1 MKEVKEKEPTDKP
14 KQGKKNRAS
23 GARFELKV
31 RENLENQGWTV
42 SKWQNQIEFE
52 AICIKTGKDK
62 YSASESLRKYHLYL
76 EEKEQYPKGRKA
88 VFAGFEKWLMNE
100 KKFSN
105 GTHQQTS
112 NPAKQGTSE
121 ARTEALKKW

>member
-1 MKEVKEKEPTDKP
+1 MKEVKEKEATDKP

-52 AICIKTGKDK
+52 DEETG
-62 YSASESLRKYHLYL
+62 
-76 EEKEQYPKGRKA
+76 
-88 VFAGFEKWLMNE
+88 
-100 KKFSN
+100 
-105 GTHQQTS
+105 
-112 NPAKQGTSE
+112 
-121 ARTEALKKW
+121 